1 MPRLAPGMLG
11 VLRRIVHGQPG
22 AIVSE
27 RLGAIS
33 LYEYSPVLA
42 FISKTAP
49 NSCSSE
55 CRSGF
60 SGQPGI
66 LAAVPASLR
75 KLSAAS
81 RPAAR
86 RASAP
91 SLALFSRGSSNEAR
105 AFNKKKF
112 VWLESTFYERNTAK
126 TETNGEWY
134 TPRAPAATPRA
145 QVRLER
151 RSCNVLPSSAVK
163 ALRFPAL
170 CPQSALSRSRNMNH
184 TRTKC

>member
-1 MPRLAPGMLG
+1 MPRLAPGMFG

-49 NSCSSE
+49 NSCSPE

-91 SLALFSRGSSNEAR
+91 SLALSLAALLMKRG
-105 AFNKKKF
+105 
-112 VWLESTFYERNTAK
+112 LSTKRNLFGLKAPSMK
-126 TETNGEWY
+126 E
-134 TPRAPAATPRA
+134 TPRKQKQMESGIHP
-145 QVRLER
+145 ER
-151 RSCNVLPSSAVK
+151 Q
-163 ALRFPAL
+163 LRRPG
-170 CPQSALSRSRNMNH
+170 R
-184 TRTKC
+184 K

>member
-1 MPRLAPGMLG
+1 MPRLAPGMFG

-60 SGQPGI
+60 SGH
-66 LAAVPASLR
+66 
-75 KLSAAS
+75 

-170 CPQSALSRSRNMNH
+170 CPQSALSRSRNMNR